1 MIRSAIFKISS
12 IQWITIIGNSKMYTK
27 NELIKDIF
35 EVEGIK
41 ITLDSIPDEI
51 RFLTKYSEH
60 YGKQISSY
68 SDMSDIADR
77 VETFIE
83 ADLLIKDN
91 LINEFLIGKK
101 GTVDREAPKSNK
113 YIPIIIGVLSCAVS
127 VLLTIVIL
135 K

>member
-1 MIRSAIFKISS
+1 MIRNAIFKIYP
-12 IQWITIIGNSKMYTK
+12 IQWIAKWESLDMYTK

-35 EVEGIK
+35 EVEGIA

-68 SDMSDIADR
+68 SDMGDIADR

-101 GTVDREAPKSNK
+101 ATADREIPKQNNYTS
-113 YIPIIIGVLSCAVS
+113 IIIGVLACAVS

-135 K
+135 R